1 MALGLRSRYLHA
13 PTIIPAKNLCS
24 ISSALMRFNA
34 AAHYACTHR
43 NCGDDAENYK
53 AQ

>member
-24 ISSALMRFNA
+24 ISTEILYSHFSARSALS
-34 AAHYACTHR
+34 T
-43 NCGDDAENYK
+43 
-53 AQ
+53 